1 MPHARSSII
10 ARNRSGIGSIKHGNA
25 TSKLRA
31 RVYMI
36 PRVRVGSVDRKIYS
50 LIPTSVRM
58 VALIA
63 KQATGKSSLVKSKL
77 GLQKLRIRINSNM
90 EEEEGTVS
98 FHCSIIHSL
107 SWVWVTDACFRRCRV
122 FVQLRFCFVFS
133 PRRSMLLKFSCH
145 SSSRHSLEIRRYV

>member
-1 MPHARSSII
+1 
-10 ARNRSGIGSIKHGNA
+10 
-25 TSKLRA
+25 
-31 RVYMI
+31 MI

-58 VALIA
+58 VALIV

-107 SWVWVTDACFRRCRV
+107 S
-122 FVQLRFCFVFS
+122 
-133 PRRSMLLKFSCH
+133 
-145 SSSRHSLEIRRYV
+145 